1 MHPPLFRGGHHSR
14 VFFLLYV
21 VESTLHLLDVCLP
34 PCNAL
39 IRFDLPTVIAY
50 AGVMSCMMGL
60 ILGFIGRDRT
70 AAIKGLNFWAA
81 ATLVAGLGTLTRI
94 LLRNF
99 TSDAVAIG
107 AQNVCLILTA
117 ALFLA
122 GTCEFFDRPLPRRW
136 LWWLVAV
143 TAAAMVVFASYDD
156 GPIHRRIFA
165 RAVLVALF
173 AYHAWVVSRQEKT
186 FARYL
191 TLATMVSLVLLISAR
206 AVVGYL
212 VPESDG
218 VDSVELMQVVY
229 AVGFSSADVLIPICA
244 ILMTHENIR
253 LMLED
258 MALRDSL
265 TGALNRRALF
275 QLGDSALAGC
285 QRRGQPLSVLLLDLD
300 HFKQINDLQGHH
312 VGDLVLKEF
321 ADRVQ
326 GILRRPALLA
336 RYGGDEFV
344 VVLPGTT
351 AEEAEQ
357 VAERIRS
364 GPVASQQVSVCQ
376 VSIGV
381 ASSVQGHHET
391 LAALIQRADKGLYC
405 AKNAGRNRVE
415 VIGV

>member
-1 MHPPLFRGGHHSR
+1 M
-14 VFFLLYV
+14 
-21 VESTLHLLDVCLP
+21 
-34 PCNAL
+34 

-122 GTCEFFDRPLPRRW
+122 GTCEFFDRALPRRF

-143 TAAAMVVFASYDD
+143 AATAMVVFAGYDD

-173 AYHAWVVSRQEKT
+173 AYHAWVIYRQEKT

-191 TLATMVSLVLLISAR
+191 TLATMVSLVLLISVR

-212 VPESDG
+212 APDGDG
-218 VDSVELMQVVY
+218 VDSIELMQVVY
-229 AVGFSSADVLIPICA
+229 AVGFSSADVLIPVCD

-265 TGALNRRALF
+265 TGTLNRRALF

-285 QRRGQPLSVLLLDLD
+285 LRRGQPLSVLLLDLD

-351 AEEAEQ
+351 AEDAEQ
-357 VAERIRS
+357 VAERSRN
-364 GPVASQQVSVCQ
+364 GPAVWREVPSCH

-381 ASSVQGHHET
+381 ASLVQGHHET
-391 LAALIQRADKGLYC
+391 LAALIQRADKGLYR

-415 VIGV
+415 MIGV

>member
-1 MHPPLFRGGHHSR
+1 M
-14 VFFLLYV
+14 
-21 VESTLHLLDVCLP
+21 
-34 PCNAL
+34 

-122 GTCEFFDRPLPRRW
+122 GTCEFFDRALPRRF

-143 TAAAMVVFASYDD
+143 AATAMVVFAGYDD

-173 AYHAWVVSRQEKT
+173 AYHAWVIYRQEKT

-206 AVVGYL
+206 ALVGYW
-212 VPESDG
+212 VPDGDG
-218 VDSVELMQVVY
+218 VDSIELMQVVY
-229 AVGFSSADVLIPICA
+229 AVGYSSADVLIPVCA

-265 TGALNRRALF
+265 TGTLNRRALF

-285 QRRGQPLSVLLLDLD
+285 LRRGQPLSVLLLDLD

-351 AEEAEQ
+351 AGDAEQ
-357 VAERIRS
+357 VAERIRN
-364 GPVASQQVSVCQ
+364 GPAVWREVPSCH

-381 ASSVQGHHET
+381 ASLVQGHHET
-391 LAALIQRADKGLYC
+391 LAALIQRADKGLYR

-415 VIGV
+415 MIGV

>member
-1 MHPPLFRGGHHSR
+1 
-14 VFFLLYV
+14 V
-21 VESTLHLLDVCLP
+21 
-34 PCNAL
+34 

-60 ILGFIGRDRT
+60 ILGFIGRDRST
-70 AAIKGLNFWAA
+70 TIKGLNFWAA
-81 ATLVAGLGTLTRI
+81 ATLVAGLGTLTRV

-117 ALFLA
+117 GLFLA
-122 GTCEFFDRPLPRRW
+122 GTCEFFDQPLRRRFLW
-136 LWWLVAV
+136 LLVAV
-143 TAAAMVVFASYDD
+143 SAAAMAVFAGYDD
-156 GPIHRRIFA
+156 GPVHRRVFA
-165 RAVLVALF
+165 RGLLMALYG
-173 AYHAWVVSRQEKT
+173 YHAWIIYRQKKT
-186 FARYL
+186 FARYM
-191 TLATMVSLVLLISAR
+191 TLGTLLLLLVLISAR
-206 AVVGYL
+206 AAVGYL
-212 VPESDG
+212 VPSTDG
-218 VDSVELMQVVY
+218 VDSVEIMQVVY

-275 QLGDSALAGC
+275 QLGDNALAGC

-312 VGDLVLKEF
+312 VGDLVLKHF

-351 AEEAEQ
+351 PEDAEQ

-364 GPVASQQVSVCQ
+364 AQVALPEVPVCH

-381 ASSVQGHHET
+381 ASSVPGQHDA
-391 LAALIQRADKGLYC
+391 LAALIQRADKGLYQ
-405 AKNAGRNRVE
+405 AKNAGRNRTETVRA
-415 VIGV
+415 

>member
-1 MHPPLFRGGHHSR
+1 
-14 VFFLLYV
+14 V
-21 VESTLHLLDVCLP
+21 
-34 PCNAL
+34 

-70 AAIKGLNFWAA
+70 ASITGLNFWAA

-122 GTCEFFDRPLPRRW
+122 GTCEFFDRPLPRRFLW
-136 LWWLVAV
+136 LLVAV
-143 TAAAMVVFASYDD
+143 AAAAMVVFASYEQ
-156 GPIHRRIFA
+156 GPIHRRMFA
-165 RAVLVALF
+165 RSVLVALYG
-173 AYHAWVVSRQEKT
+173 YHAWVIHRQERT

-191 TLATMVSLVLLISAR
+191 TLGSLLMLLLLISAR
-206 AVVGYL
+206 AVVGYFL
-212 VPESDG
+212 PESDG
-218 VDSVELMQVVY
+218 VDSIEIMQVVY

-258 MALRDSL
+258 MAMRDSL

-275 QLGDSALAGC
+275 QLGGSALAGC

-312 VGDLVLKEF
+312 VGDLVLKHF

-326 GILRRPALLA
+326 GILRRPAMLA

-351 AEEAEQ
+351 PEDAEQ
-357 VAERIRS
+357 VAERIRNDS
-364 GPVASQQVSVCQ
+364 VALPEVSVCH

-381 ASSVQGHHET
+381 ASSVQGQLET
-391 LAALIQRADKGLYC
+391 LAALIQRADKGLYL
-405 AKNAGRNRVE
+405 AKNAGRNRIETV
-415 VIGV
+415 GA

>member
-1 MHPPLFRGGHHSR
+1 M
-14 VFFLLYV
+14 
-21 VESTLHLLDVCLP
+21 
-34 PCNAL
+34 

-122 GTCEFFDRPLPRRW
+122 GTCEFFDRALPRRF

-143 TAAAMVVFASYDD
+143 AATAMVVFAGYDD

-173 AYHAWVVSRQEKT
+173 AYHAWVIYRQEKT

-191 TLATMVSLVLLISAR
+191 TLATMVSLVLLISVR

-212 VPESDG
+212 APDGDG
-218 VDSVELMQVVY
+218 VDSIELMQVVY
-229 AVGFSSADVLIPICA
+229 AVGFSSADVLIPVCA

-265 TGALNRRALF
+265 TGTLNRRALF

-285 QRRGQPLSVLLLDLD
+285 LRRGQPLSVLLLDLD

-351 AEEAEQ
+351 AEDAEQ
-357 VAERIRS
+357 VAERIRN
-364 GPVASQQVSVCQ
+364 GPAVWREVPSCH

-381 ASSVQGHHET
+381 ASLVQGHHET
-391 LAALIQRADKGLYC
+391 LAALIQRADKGLYR

-415 VIGV
+415 MIGV

>member
-1 MHPPLFRGGHHSR
+1 M
-14 VFFLLYV
+14 
-21 VESTLHLLDVCLP
+21 
-34 PCNAL
+34 

-50 AGVMSCMMGL
+50 AGVMSCRRGL

-122 GTCEFFDRPLPRRW
+122 GTCEFFDRALPRRF

-143 TAAAMVVFASYDD
+143 AATAMVVFAGYDD

-173 AYHAWVVSRQEKT
+173 AYHAWVIYRQEKT

-191 TLATMVSLVLLISAR
+191 TLATMVSLVLLISVR

-212 VPESDG
+212 APDGDG
-218 VDSVELMQVVY
+218 VDSIELMQVVY
-229 AVGFSSADVLIPICA
+229 AVGFSSADVLIPVCA

-265 TGALNRRALF
+265 TGTLNRRALF

-285 QRRGQPLSVLLLDLD
+285 LRRGQPLSVLLLDLD

-351 AEEAEQ
+351 AEDAEQ
-357 VAERIRS
+357 VAERIRN
-364 GPVASQQVSVCQ
+364 GPAVWREVPSCH

-381 ASSVQGHHET
+381 ASLVQGHHET
-391 LAALIQRADKGLYC
+391 LAALIQRADKGLYR

-415 VIGV
+415 MIGV

>member
-1 MHPPLFRGGHHSR
+1 M
-14 VFFLLYV
+14 
-21 VESTLHLLDVCLP
+21 
-34 PCNAL
+34 
-39 IRFDLPTVIAY
+39 IRFDLPTVVAY
-50 AGVMSCMMGL
+50 AGLMSCMMGL

-70 AAIKGLNFWAA
+70 AAIKGLNLWAA

-122 GTCEFFDRPLPRRW
+122 GTCEFFDRPLPRRF
-136 LWWLVAV
+136 LVWLVAV
-143 TAAAMVVFASYDD
+143 ATLAMVIFASYDD

-165 RAVLVALF
+165 RGVLLALYG
-173 AYHAWVVSRQEKT
+173 YHAWVIYQQEKT

-191 TLATMVSLVLLISAR
+191 TLGTLLSLLALISAR

-212 VPESDG
+212 VPASDG
-218 VDSVELMQVVY
+218 VDSVDIMQVVY
-229 AVGFSSADVLIPICA
+229 AVGFSSADVLIPVCA

-258 MALRDSL
+258 LAMRDSL

-275 QLGDSALAGC
+275 QLGDGALAGC
-285 QRRGQPLSVLLLDLD
+285 QRRGQTLSVLLLDLD

-312 VGDLVLKEF
+312 VGDLVLKDF
-321 ADRVQ
+321 ADQVQ
-326 GILRRPALLA
+326 AVLRRPAMLS

-344 VVLPGTT
+344 VVMPGTT
-351 AEEAEQ
+351 AEEAEK
-357 VAERIRS
+357 VAERIRV
-364 GPVASQQVSVCQ
+364 GLTARQVAPVCQ
-376 VSIGV
+376 VSIGM
-381 ASSVQGHHET
+381 ASSEQGQQES
-391 LAALIQRADKGLYC
+391 LAALIQRADKGLYA
-405 AKNAGRNRVE
+405 AKKAGRNRVE
-415 VIGV
+415 AIRASSAPVVQPAFGAAQA

>member
-1 MHPPLFRGGHHSR
+1 
-14 VFFLLYV
+14 
-21 VESTLHLLDVCLP
+21 
-34 PCNAL
+34 
-39 IRFDLPTVIAY
+39 
-50 AGVMSCMMGL
+50 MGL
-60 ILGFIGRDRT
+60 ILGFIGRDR
-70 AAIKGLNFWAA
+70 AVSIKGLNFWAA
-81 ATLVAGLGTLTRI
+81 ATLVAGVGTLTRI

-122 GTCEFFDRPLPRRW
+122 GTCEFFDRPLPRRF

-143 TAAAMVVFASYDD
+143 AAAAMVVFAGYDD

-165 RAVLVALF
+165 RGVLVMLF
-173 AYHAWVVSRQEKT
+173 SFHAWVIYRQEKT

-191 TLATMVSLVLLISAR
+191 TLVTLISLVMLISAR

-218 VDSVELMQVVY
+218 VDSIELMQVVY

-312 VGDLVLKEF
+312 VGDLVLKHF

-344 VVLPGTT
+344 VVLPGTGP
-351 AEEAEQ
+351 EDAEQ
-357 VAERIRS
+357 VAERIRN
-364 GPVASQQVSVCQ
+364 GQAALPEVPVCH

-381 ASSVQGHHET
+381 ASSVQGHHES
-391 LAALIQRADKGLYC
+391 LAALIQRADKGLYL

-415 VIGV
+415 TIEA

>member
-1 MHPPLFRGGHHSR
+1 M
-14 VFFLLYV
+14 
-21 VESTLHLLDVCLP
+21 
-34 PCNAL
+34 

-70 AAIKGLNFWAA
+70 ASIKGLNFWAA

-122 GTCEFFDRPLPRRW
+122 GTCEFFDRPLPRRFIGG
-136 LWWLVAV
+136 LVLLAAV
-143 TAAAMVVFASYDD
+143 AMVIFATYEQ
-156 GPIHRRIFA
+156 GPIHRRVFA
-165 RAVLVALF
+165 RSVLVALF
-173 AYHAWVVSRQEKT
+173 AYHAWVIHQQEKT

-191 TLATMVSLVLLISAR
+191 TQGVLWLLVALIAVR

-218 VDSVELMQVVY
+218 VDSIELLQVIY
-229 AVGFSSADVLIPICA
+229 AVGFSSADVLIPVCA

-258 MALRDSL
+258 MAMRDSL
-265 TGALNRRALF
+265 TGTLNRRALF
-275 QLGDSALAGC
+275 QLGGSALAGC
-285 QRRGQPLSVLLLDLD
+285 QRRAQVLSVLLLDLD

-312 VGDLVLKEF
+312 VGDLVLKDF

-326 GILRRPALLA
+326 GVLRRPALLA

-344 VVLPGTT
+344 VVLPGTPSDD
-351 AEEAEQ
+351 AKQ
-357 VAERIRS
+357 VAERIRN
-364 GPVASQQVSVCQ
+364 GTVAQPDRPVCH

-381 ASSVQGHHET
+381 ASSVPGHHET
-391 LAALIQRADKGLYC
+391 LAALIQRADKGLYR
-405 AKNAGRNRVE
+405 AKDAGRNRIEAV
-415 VIGV
+415 GA